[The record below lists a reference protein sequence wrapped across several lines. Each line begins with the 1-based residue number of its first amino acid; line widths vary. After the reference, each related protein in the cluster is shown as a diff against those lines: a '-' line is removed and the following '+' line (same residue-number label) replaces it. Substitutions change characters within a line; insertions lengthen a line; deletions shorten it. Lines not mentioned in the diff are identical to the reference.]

1 MLPHTQIGSHQL
13 EMQEKE
19 SNLGVFIHLKMYILD
34 VQDVYI
40 QMQSLDVAVRVFP
53 KGEVLLHKGH

>member
-1 MLPHTQIGSHQL
+1 MPSTQMGSHQL

-19 SNLGVFIHLKMYILD
+19 SNLRVFIHLKVYILD

-40 QMQSLDVAVRVFP
+40 QMQSLDVAEEVFP
-53 KGEVLLHKGH
+53 QREVLLHKGH

>member
-1 MLPHTQIGSHQL
+1 MLPSTQMGSHQL

-19 SNLGVFIHLKMYILD
+19 SNLGVFIYLRMYILD

-40 QMQSLDVAVRVFP
+40 QMQSLDVAGEVFP
-53 KGEVLLHKGH
+53 